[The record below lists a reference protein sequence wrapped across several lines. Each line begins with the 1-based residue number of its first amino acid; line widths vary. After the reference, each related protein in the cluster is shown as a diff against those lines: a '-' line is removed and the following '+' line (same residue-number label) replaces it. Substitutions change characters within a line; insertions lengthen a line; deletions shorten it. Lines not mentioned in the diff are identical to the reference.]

1 LLRQRLGPPWSGLG
15 LTVFVFV
22 AAGAAAP
29 AARPA
34 APPAAAAQPPAVMGY
49 PQAAA
54 AAANQA
60 QQAQQQAAA
69 AAAVAAA
76 AAAAAAAGQHAAQR
90 REQTNDYAA
99 LFVALIGAA
108 RPRPSGVH
116 AVPGCWSYPSRLRRR
131 RARLTAPAR
140 GAPGESDAP
149 QGVVNTTDGRVVRAF
164 HRFTLVDQTG
174 QGRDLTKGRRRDQ
187 GAVKISC
194 ARQARAA
201 RPPAACCPLTGRAL
215 RSRLPAPGP
224 HAVAAR
230 PQDPNARNCHGYRKF
245 VKRSVLENP
254 SSGYL
259 VADTIIIKYTI
270 ELVVSSGGALAR
282 APGVSLPKLPTIQV
296 GTRAALA
303 GVGCGERGPAT

>member
-1 LLRQRLGPPWSGLG
+1 MLRQCLGLPRSGLRF
-15 LTVFVFV
+15 TVFV
-22 AAGAAAP
+22 APGAAAP

-108 RPRPSGVH
+108 PALSKWRACCAWLLVMLAAEAAEATRAPDGAGARRARRERRAAGRGEHHRRP
-116 AVPGCWSYPSRLRRR
+116 R
-131 RARLTAPAR
+131 RARLPPLHPGGPDGPGARPDQGPPAR
-140 GAPGESDAP
+140 P
-149 QGVVNTTDGRVVRAF
+149 
-164 HRFTLVDQTG
+164 
-174 QGRDLTKGRRRDQ
+174 GRRED
-187 GAVKISC
+187 IL
-194 ARQARAA
+194 RAA
-201 RPPAACCPLTGRAL
+201 GARRPPAACCPLPGLAL

>member
-1 LLRQRLGPPWSGLG
+1 
-15 LTVFVFV
+15 V
-22 AAGAAAP
+22 
-29 AARPA
+29 
-34 APPAAAAQPPAVMGY
+34 
-49 PQAAA
+49 
-54 AAANQA
+54 
-60 QQAQQQAAA
+60 
-69 AAAVAAA
+69 
-76 AAAAAAAGQHAAQR
+76 
-90 REQTNDYAA
+90 
-99 LFVALIGAA
+99 
-108 RPRPSGVH
+108 
-116 AVPGCWSYPSRLRRR
+116 
-131 RARLTAPAR
+131 PAR

-201 RPPAACCPLTGRAL
+201 RPPGAGCPLTGLAL
-215 RSRLPAPGP
+215 RSWLPAPGP

-259 VADTIIIKYTI
+259 VADTIIMYTI

-296 GTRAALA
+296 SVRAALA
-303 GVGCGERGPAT
+303 GIGSGERASATWEPSLTLRAGAAADAGARPGHAAGGGRGIGRDVPGACRSGRVCRLR